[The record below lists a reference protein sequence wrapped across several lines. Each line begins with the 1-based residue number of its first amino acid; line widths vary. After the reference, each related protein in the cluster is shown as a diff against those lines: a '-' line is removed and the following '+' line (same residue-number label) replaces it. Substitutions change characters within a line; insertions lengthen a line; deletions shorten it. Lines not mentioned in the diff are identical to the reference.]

1 MASTF
6 LNLSTDTTLGGN
18 NASDEI
24 VASQKAVKSYVDG
37 KIPTVDSALST
48 TSTNPVQNKLITAA
62 LNGKLDGYNL
72 KVAGQR
78 TGGVHPVN
86 FITFNYSECNS
97 ENGIFIKLSMVNSH
111 GNGITG
117 RFYQDVI
124 LNCSYTGVVA
134 GTLYRYFGADID
146 ISSSEYY
153 GSHKYGDIF
162 WTIDTTN
169 KIVKFY
175 VLMRQYSY
183 TYMTPYFRL
192 NASTK
197 GVITQHTGVGAGE
210 YSSGTQSWAT
220 INNFEDIAKKQDA
233 ITSSNKLSASLVSG
247 LSTVATSGSYNDLS
261 NKPTIPTTTSS
272 VTSGST
278 AALTSGGAYTAL
290 QSYQTTANLVTSVSS
305 SSTDSQYPSA
315 KLFYDTCGDIESAI
329 NTIRGV

>member
-1 MASTF
+1 MV
-6 LNLSTDTTLGGN
+6 NKITTPPTN
-18 NASDEI
+18 NEVIDKINEVIDA
-24 VASQKAVKSYVDG
+24 
-37 KIPTVDSALST
+37 IPTIDSALST

-72 KVAGQR
+72 KVAGQW

-134 GTLYRYFGADID
+134 GTLYRYFGEDID

-220 INNFEDIAKKQDA
+220 INNFEDISKKQD
-233 ITSSNKLSASLVSG
+233 TS
-247 LSTVATSGSYNDLS
+247 
-261 NKPTIPTTTSS
+261 
-272 VTSGST
+272 
-278 AALTSGGAYTAL
+278 
-290 QSYQTTANLVTSVSS
+290 NLVTSISS
-305 SSTDSQYPSA
+305 SSTDTQYPSA
-315 KLFYDTCGDIESAI
+315 KCVYDIVGDIESAI